1 MDSTNSIKLF
11 FFSGAFGADWTE
23 RVLNTV
29 MFPPICHST
38 EDASVSQSQKVEG
51 EMQKEESGSIKMK
64 LDINESKSEKNVI
77 ESGLKSELESEK
89 EIEKGEQKEEDKE
102 EGKRELEG
110 SVPARF
116 IPSVVTFVTG
126 NAKKLEEVKDILL
139 TYKTSFKL
147 ISEKVIK

>member
-1 MDSTNSIKLF
+1 
-11 FFSGAFGADWTE
+11 
-23 RVLNTV
+23 

-38 EDASVSQSQKVEG
+38 EDASVSQSQKVEV

-64 LDINESKSEKNVI
+64 LDINESKSEKNLI
-77 ESGLKSELESEK
+77 ESGSKSELESEK
-89 EIEKGEQKEEDKE
+89 EIEKGEQKEGDEE
-102 EGKRELEG
+102 EGKREEEG